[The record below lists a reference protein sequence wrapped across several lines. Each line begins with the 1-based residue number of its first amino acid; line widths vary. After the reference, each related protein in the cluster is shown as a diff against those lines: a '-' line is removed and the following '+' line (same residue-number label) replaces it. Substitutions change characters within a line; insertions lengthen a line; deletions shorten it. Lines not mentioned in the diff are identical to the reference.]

1 MKNPVEVLKRSLII
15 SISRYLL
22 KTYLNLVDELKRF
35 NRVPENFKRNLGQVS
50 KYQIG
55 RTYETE
61 TN

>member
-15 SISRYLL
+15 STSRYLL